1 MKKKLIS
8 ITLSFE
14 DKFNNKLLKCWS
26 ILKNQNKI
34 KYISSRSKK
43 PHISLLSGYVNSTN
57 EIINILTKK
66 DTKPFYLNTRGLG
79 LFFSEKPL
87 LYIRWQQNKDIIDLY
102 KVLDKELNL
111 FFIEKN
117 SHTKFSNWIP
127 KTTLAY
133 KDLKFK
139 DLEKIEKKLRFI
151 NQEKKV
157 LIKKIDLMVVD
168 EKKGE
173 KILFTKS
180 L

>member
-14 DKFNNKLLKCWS
+14 DDFNKKLLKCWS
-26 ILKNQNKI
+26 ILKNQFNI
-34 KYISSRSKK
+34 KYVSTRSEK
-43 PHISLLSGYVNSTN
+43 PHISLHSGYVENIN
-57 EIINILTKK
+57 EIKKILNKTK
-66 DTKPFYLNTRGLG
+66 TRPFYLSTRGLG
-79 LFFSEKPL
+79 LFLNKKPL
-87 LYIRWQQNKDIIDLY
+87 LYIRWQQTEDIFNLY
-102 KVLDKELNL
+102 KILDKKINF

-117 SHTKFSNWIP
+117 LHTKIFNWIP

-139 DLEKIEKKLRFI
+139 DLSKIEKKFKFI
-151 NQEKKV
+151 NIEKKV
-157 LIKKIDLMVVD
+157 LIKKIDLMLVD

-173 KILFTKS
+173 KIIFTKS

>member
-26 ILKNQNKI
+26 ILKNQYKI

-87 LYIRWQQNKDIIDLY
+87 LFIRWQQNKDIIDLY

>member
-14 DKFNNKLLKCWS
+14 DKFNKKLLKCWS
-26 ILKNQNKI
+26 ILKNQYKI
-34 KYISSRSKK
+34 KYISSRSEK
-43 PHISLLSGYVNSTN
+43 PHISLLSGYVNNTN
-57 EIINILTKK
+57 EVINILNKKNTKS
-66 DTKPFYLNTRGLG
+66 FYLNTRGLG
-79 LFFSEKPL
+79 IFFSEKPL
-87 LYIRWQQNKDIIDLY
+87 LYVRWQQNVDIINLY
-102 KVLDKELNL
+102 KTLDKKLNL

-151 NQEKKV
+151 NLENKV
-157 LIKKIDLMVVD
+157 LIKKIDLMIVD

-173 KILFTKS
+173 KIIFTKS

>member
-26 ILKNQNKI
+26 ILKNQYKI

-57 EIINILTKK
+57 KIINILTKK

-139 DLEKIEKKLRFI
+139 DLKKIEKKLRFI
-151 NQEKKV
+151 NIEKKV